1 MEIVEVVDVQQYTEP
16 YEQQR
21 KHKLLPD
28 GVVLPKMYEQQNLS
42 DDKAIAHLKFTAN
55 NGWEWYVL
63 EYDGRD
69 RFYGLVYGFE
79 LERGYFSL
87 KEVASILSDPY
98 RNEERYPVVR
108 RDQQFTPITL
118 DVAIEII
125 QAGYRW
131 KWINKKW

>member
-28 GVVLPKMYEQQNLS
+28 DVVLPKLYEQQNLS

-55 NGWEWYVL
+55 NGWEWYVM
-63 EYDGRD
+63 EYDGKG

-79 LERGYFSL
+79 LERGYFNL
-87 KEVASILSDPY
+87 NEIASILSDPY
-98 RNEERYPVVR
+98 KGRDQYPVVN
-108 RDQQFTPITL
+108 RDQRFEPKTL
-118 DVAIEII
+118 DLIVQEIM
-125 QAGYRW
+125 AGYRW
-131 KWINKKW
+131 KWINKAW